1 MSQLND
7 IAILQ
12 PGANLKARSGSKL
25 KHSSDH
31 CLDVASQAQPF
42 FFFFFKKDWS
52 FQLFSFLPRNKLAQL
67 APWVQFV
74 SGCEDLV

>member
-12 PGANLKARSGSKL
+12 PEANLKARSGSKL

-31 CLDVASQAQPF
+31 CLDVASHAQAF
-42 FFFFFKKDWS
+42 FFFFFQIKID
-52 FQLFSFLPRNKLAQL
+52 QLFSFLPRNKLAQL
-67 APWVQFV
+67 APWVQLV
-74 SGCEDLV
+74 SGCEDCV